1 MSTTIHLTYPFI
13 NFPVTIIIIKLDRYL
28 LIRKNQHVAKRLY
41 ITYMGNQASTFLFF
55 V

>member
-1 MSTTIHLTYPFI
+1 MSITIQLIYPLI
-13 NFPVTIIIIKLDRYL
+13 NFPVTDTNKTEYL
-28 LIRKNQHVAKRLY
+28 IVRQSQHVANRFY